1 MKSISIVTSSV
12 SALLVGILF
21 AIQLSA
27 QDRAKPKTAT
37 PSDSAGVGITKDQA
51 DGILEELRQIRQL
64 LEKQQAQLDRAV
76 TPQPSLPGAPQK
88 VQMSVKSTW
97 RSLGRADAPI
107 TLVEFADYECPFCKG
122 FHTSTYAELK
132 KNYID
137 TGKVR
142 FVTRDLPL
150 EFHPTASSA
159 AEAVRCAGD
168 QDKYWQLRDALL
180 TNPSAPNDAV
190 IKKAAESLS
199 IEMKAFQACLDS
211 NKYKGDVQEDAAEAA
226 TLHLD
231 GTPSFVLGSTLGD
244 KLDGIVLAGAQ
255 PYASFDSAIQDM
267 LALQEMLAIQ
277 EKLKGLRQ
285 TAIQFRDDHIGYPTR
300 LGRSV
305 SQPVVGRSPVAS
317 PGTPTAPPGA
327 PVPNLMS
334 PTAPATPPLP
344 TTPQ

>member
-12 SALLVGILF
+12 LALLVGILF

-37 PSDSAGVGITKDQA
+37 PSDSVGVGITRDQA
-51 DGILEELRQIRQL
+51 DGILDELRQIRQL
-64 LEKQQAQLDRAV
+64 LEKQQAQLDRAL
-76 TPQPSLPGAPQK
+76 TPQPPVPGAPQK
-88 VQMSVKSTW
+88 VQMSVKNTW
-97 RSLGRADAPI
+97 RSLGRADSPI

-142 FVTRDLPL
+142 FFSRDLPL
-150 EFHPTASSA
+150 QFHPTASSA

-180 TNPSAPNDAV
+180 TNPSAPNDDI

-226 TLHLD
+226 ALHLD
-231 GTPSFVLGSTLGD
+231 GTPSFVLGTTFGG

-255 PYASFDSAIQDM
+255 PYASFDSAIQDI
-267 LALQEMLAIQ
+267 LQIQ
-277 EKLKGLRQ
+277 EILAVQDKLKTLRQ
-285 TAIQFRDDHIGYPTR
+285 TA
-300 LGRSV
+300 
-305 SQPVVGRSPVAS
+305 PVVRR
-317 PGTPTAPPGA
+317 
-327 PVPNLMS
+327 
-334 PTAPATPPLP
+334 
-344 TTPQ
+344 